1 MSIPQLKPV
10 EEKEA
15 KVYAPFFQQETRRKF
30 LPLAIAL
37 YKQKSVEGARKID
50 GGDDIPFL
58 ASWNVSSLPIDLTRC
73 RVLFDGNAELSYEIT
88 LQSSEFVNFLIDVLL
103 TFQRT
108 RTVDFS
114 KGFYRK
120 LMRLDE

>member
-10 EEKEA
+10 DEKEA
-15 KVYAPFFQQETRRKF
+15 KVYVPFCQETRRRF

-37 YKQKSVEGARKID
+37 YKQKTLEGARKID
-50 GGDDIPFL
+50 GGEDIPFV

-73 RVLFDGNAELSYEIT
+73 RVLFEGNAELSYEMT